1 MELDVVTINNMKADL
16 LLHERM
22 VLNEKAF
29 ADLVVWRVP
38 RAVPGSAHPY
48 KYRLAYV
55 ISSKCLIR
63 FDNEAG
69 KGDHCHLGED
79 EVAYEFESLEKLLE
93 DFWRLVDKLRGSEP

>member
-1 MELDVVTINNMKADL
+1 MKADL

-22 VLNEKAF
+22 VLSENAF

-38 RAVPGSAHPY
+38 RAAPGSAHTY

-55 ISSKCLIR
+55 VSSKCLMR

-69 KGDHCHLGED
+69 KGDHYHLGED

-93 DFWRLVDKLRGSEP
+93 DFWRLVDELGGSGP